1 MGRGVDGCVV
11 VGWYEVE
18 TDGRER
24 ARACL
29 RARVYVCRKPD
40 GKACRALVQVC
51 GSMQR
56 CALACTCVQGALLC
70 VCIHSRFSVHRIS
83 TMASTDG
90 RDARA
95 AIVAIA
101 AGEIHHDDAC
111 DVVSVVARNKVIAL
125 AAGGVRK
132 RCFSQRSWEL
142 MQRALASKE
151 KKRQEQKRAALELEL
166 EDVWAALAIGDFQ
179 RGAIVA
185 SGQAAGVLSER
196 DLSLLTL
203 EAATSPTVRGSTD
216 ACERRRLLQDRSAAA
231 LAAFAEAA
239 QGSFFLNVLSGGRAT
254 ASESAPWAAP
264 SNFLDDERRMSR
276 CIVWC
281 GALDSSRHR
290 ARAVQDKSSAQ
301 TRATVGQ
308 VGVTFLMQSATY
320 REVFLKVSGTAVTI
334 DEPWISRGLVIE
346 QKSAN
351 FIVEAVV
358 RRCPLPLT
366 SPQDLRELTLS
377 SDAQYFSWTLDR
389 AAEHVGFMRWV
400 NDIVVELP
408 ASATCHMELCTAHGV
423 PLVKGGSPEGKAVRA
438 HLHSF
443 SVFLR
448 NIKSLQSMMKC

>member
-1 MGRGVDGCVV
+1 MGRGVDGCGV

-29 RARVYVCRKPD
+29 RARVYVCRKPG
-40 GKACRALVQVC
+40 GKARRACVQVC

-56 CALACTCVQGALLC
+56 CALACTCVQGTLLC

-101 AGEIHHDDAC
+101 AGEIHYDDAC

-125 AAGGVRK
+125 AAGGDRK

-142 MQRALASKE
+142 TQRARASKE
-151 KKRQEQKRAALELEL
+151 KTRLEQKRAALGLEL

-179 RGAIVA
+179 RGVIVA

-264 SNFLDDERRMSR
+264 SNSR
-276 CIVWC
+276 
-281 GALDSSRHR
+281 
-290 ARAVQDKSSAQ
+290 
-301 TRATVGQ
+301 
-308 VGVTFLMQSATY
+308 
-320 REVFLKVSGTAVTI
+320 
-334 DEPWISRGLVIE
+334 
-346 QKSAN
+346 
-351 FIVEAVV
+351 
-358 RRCPLPLT
+358 
-366 SPQDLRELTLS
+366 
-377 SDAQYFSWTLDR
+377 
-389 AAEHVGFMRWV
+389 
-400 NDIVVELP
+400 
-408 ASATCHMELCTAHGV
+408 
-423 PLVKGGSPEGKAVRA
+423 
-438 HLHSF
+438 
-443 SVFLR
+443 
-448 NIKSLQSMMKC
+448 